1 MADERMQARDRDAW
15 RAWLQKN
22 HARKDQVWLVYY
34 KKATGKQSI
43 TYKESVEEAICFG
56 WIDGLKKRIDD
67 ERYCHRFSP
76 RKESSK
82 WTPTNIEIA
91 ERMIALRKMRAA
103 GRRAFERR
111 KEYDAEF
118 LEQRAEASR
127 LSPEMEKA
135 LRANRKAWGTFESLT
150 PGYRKQYVQWL
161 MSAKRETT
169 RERRLAEALRL
180 LAAGKK
186 LGMK

>member
-1 MADERMQARDRDAW
+1 MAGVRVECATRAEW
-15 RAWLQKN
+15 RAWLRQN
-22 HARKDQVWLVYY
+22 HASRDEVWLVYY
-34 KKATGKQSI
+34 KKQTGKASV

-56 WIDGLKKRIDD
+56 WIDGLKKSIDD

-76 RKESSK
+76 RKPKSK
-82 WTPTNIEIA
+82 WSVINIEIA
-91 ERMIALRKMRAA
+91 ERMIARKKMTTA

-111 KEYDAEF
+111 VEYDEAF
-118 LEQRAEASR
+118 PASR
-127 LSPEMEKA
+127 NAEPVLAPEFENAIRAKA
-135 LRANRKAWGTFESLT
+135 RAWRFFTELA

-161 MSAKRETT
+161 MSAKRAET
-169 RERRLAEALRL
+169 RQRRLAEALRL